1 MQAPRSREI
10 ERQET
15 EKWKEKRK
23 HERRIGN
30 FITCTAQIMRD
41 IFVLDLFFRRT
52 PGHRSPASS
61 PLAPLL
67 YILHPLGE
75 DALLP
80 SGVRLTS
87 ELVFLAHGHLFVRGP
102 SWSRTRQVHSRDG
115 RTTPLLAWFWLLL
128 SFPFYDSL
136 YASRW
141 FALPRVRPG
150 SIPSVHTDLA
160 DASSLDPACLSSIT

>member
-102 SWSRTRQVHSRDG
+102 SWSRTV
-115 RTTPLLAWFWLLL
+115 PLHAKSTLATDARPPCWRGFGYYCPSLLR
-128 SFPFYDSL
+128 FII
-136 YASRW
+136 RIEMV
-141 FALPRVRPG
+141 RV
-150 SIPSVHTDLA
+150 A
-160 DASSLDPACLSSIT
+160 